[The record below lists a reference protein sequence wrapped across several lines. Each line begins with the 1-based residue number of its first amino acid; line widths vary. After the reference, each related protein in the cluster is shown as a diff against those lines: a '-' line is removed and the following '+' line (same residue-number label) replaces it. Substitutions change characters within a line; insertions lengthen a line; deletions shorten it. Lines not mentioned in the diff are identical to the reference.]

1 MPRSVLAVVLTL
13 ALASLSPAPAA
24 AAAKLGIVAFQMS
37 AETHAR
43 VANAAAEAAKAKGW
57 SVTVLNSRGAA
68 PDHAAQVAD
77 LIRAGVDGIILAM
90 GKVQQ
95 LETEL
100 QEAQKKGIAVI
111 TVSSGTGQYTL
122 FDVNADEFVVGAK
135 IATYLLGRLNYQGNI
150 LMQRY
155 EQHVGTRI
163 RGKVMDIELS
173 ENTGVKLLAT
183 HTMARS
189 ASWQDDVRKGMEALL
204 LKHKGEVN
212 AIWAS
217 FDGQAFIIDD
227 ILQQMGF
234 KKGQVLLTGVDGGKE
249 AYKRIRNPESLFTA
263 TIDIPYEKMAREAV
277 DAMEKIVVKKLK
289 RTDVV
294 QGPFLFVEPVLI
306 DSTNVPRE

>member
-1 MPRSVLAVVLTL
+1 MTRSALAALLTL
-13 ALASLSPAPAA
+13 ALLLLGAAPSGAA
-24 AAAKLGIVAFQMS
+24 PKIGVVAFQMS

-43 VANAAAEAAKAKGW
+43 VANAAADAARAKGW
-57 SVTVLNSRGAA
+57 AVTVLNSRGAA

-77 LIRAGVDGIILAM
+77 LVRAGVDGIILAM

-95 LETEL
+95 LEAEL
-100 QEAQKKGIAVI
+100 AEAQKKGIAVI
-111 TVSSGTGQYTL
+111 TVSSGTGKHTL

-135 IATYLLGRLNYQGNI
+135 IATYLLGRLNYQGNV

-163 RGKVMDIELS
+163 RGKVMDAELS
-173 ENTGVKLLAT
+173 ENTGVKLLGS

-204 LKHKGEVN
+204 LKHRSEVH
-212 AIWAS
+212 AVWAS
-217 FDGQAFIIDD
+217 FDGQAFIVDD
-227 ILQQMGF
+227 ILQQMGV

-263 TIDIPYEKMAREAV
+263 TVDIPYERMAREAV
-277 DAMEKIVVKKLK
+277 DAMEKIVVKKMK
-289 RTDVV
+289 KADVV
-294 QGPFLFVEPVLI
+294 QGPFLFVEPVLV
-306 DSTNVPRE
+306 DATNVPRE